1 MNSLISSFATLFLFS
16 VSLPTQYIHMRL
28 HPIGSAIW
36 SDIVRDIRGL
46 HTVHNTLTDDD
57 FYDSSWLSWLHL
69 LIWVFCVFLWWFC
82 SLGTRL
88 GILLTLRACFV
99 SLKSFSRPSPSS
111 FDTSSTSTKNLNVLF
126 FLLCPRMIDTLKQ
139 KMTHIMCLN
148 LNKMSNTSIFLT
160 IFSRWREELNS
171 KNPFQ
176 MNEMRIRSREREG
189 GSV

>member
-46 HTVHNTLTDDD
+46 HTVHNTLIDDD

-99 SLKSFSRPSPSS
+99 SLKSFSSLSILLWYI
-111 FDTSSTSTKNLNVLF
+111 FDQYKKSKRTFFSIVPTYDRHIKAKNDSHNVPQF
-126 FLLCPRMIDTLKQ
+126 KQ
-139 KMTHIMCLN
+139 
-148 LNKMSNTSIFLT
+148 
-160 IFSRWREELNS
+160 
-171 KNPFQ
+171 
-176 MNEMRIRSREREG
+176 NE
-189 GSV
+189 

>member
-46 HTVHNTLTDDD
+46 HTVHNTLIDDD

-99 SLKSFSRPSPSS
+99 SLKSFSSLSILLWYI
-111 FDTSSTSTKNLNVLF
+111 FDQYKKSKRTF

-148 LNKMSNTSIFLT
+148 LNKMSNTSIFL

-171 KNPFQ
+171 KNSFQ
-176 MNEMRIRSREREG
+176 MNEMRIRSRERE
-189 GSV
+189 SV